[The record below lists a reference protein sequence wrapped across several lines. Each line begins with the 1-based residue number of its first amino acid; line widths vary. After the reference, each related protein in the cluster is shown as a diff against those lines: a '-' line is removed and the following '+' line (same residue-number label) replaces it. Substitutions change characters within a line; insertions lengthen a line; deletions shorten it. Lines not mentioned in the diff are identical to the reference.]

1 MDDKM
6 YVAHIPG
13 DVEVEATFAIPSRP
27 GPAVEVAEM
36 PAVVVTEAHL
46 EVSEAALPALHAET
60 IKIVAES
67 LGLPV
72 GGVVEAV
79 QKYMPAPLF
88 LPIPALHAQTI
99 QAMQEELRKP
109 LSMPAYKGDKRVGVM
124 EYSLTPRNPWSKPKI
139 KRLFGQWVCFVH
151 MDKTLR
157 AHADTARAFCD
168 RLNRGAGDVKREHI
182 ADAAQF
188 LFAHGGRWLG
198 RNSAQMSYALRC
210 WTASR
215 ILADAEDIQE
225 QSAWMVADR
234 FRSLYVGKLL

>member
-27 GPAVEVAEM
+27 APVDEVAEVL
-36 PAVVVTEAHL
+36 AVFTEIAH
-46 EVSEAALPALHAET
+46 EQHAQRERAASFVYP
-60 IKIVAES
+60 S
-67 LGLPV
+67 
-72 GGVVEAV
+72 
-79 QKYMPAPLF
+79 
-88 LPIPALHAQTI
+88 PALHAQTI
-99 QAMQEELRKP
+99 QAMQEELGKP
-109 LSMPAYKGDKRVGVM
+109 LSLTAYKDDKRVGVM
-124 EYSLTPRNPWSKPKI
+124 EYSLAPRSPWSKPKI
-139 KRLFGQWVCFVH
+139 KRLFGHWVCFVH

-157 AHADTARAFCD
+157 SHADKARAFCD
-168 RLNRGAGDVKREHI
+168 RLNRETGDVKREHI

-198 RNSAQMSYALRC
+198 RNSAQMSYALQR
-210 WTASR
+210 WTAGR

-234 FRSLYVGKLL
+234 FRSLYVGKLI